1 MLSRESPYV
10 RLAYALTGLRS
21 YAKIE
26 MKNEALHRQTVRPNS
41 VINKN
46 SRNLGEKEGG
56 YFCLFCVRMD
66 GHDYRLPFEVMQCFL
81 CLMVQGKRV
90 LWQEKSV
97 RMFVYGEPLLQNDS
111 IFSIV
116 ILYNLCRR

>member
-1 MLSRESPYV
+1 
-10 RLAYALTGLRS
+10 
-21 YAKIE
+21 

-66 GHDYRLPFEVMQCFL
+66 GHDYLKYAVLLVSYGTGQTGALARE
-81 CLMVQGKRV
+81 KRSYV
-90 LWQEKSV
+90 CVWGASLAE
-97 RMFVYGEPLLQNDS
+97 
-111 IFSIV
+111 
-116 ILYNLCRR
+116 

>member
-41 VINKN
+41 VTNKN
-46 SRNLGEKEGG
+46 SRNLWEEEGG
-56 YFCLFCVRMD
+56 YFCLFCVRIINTI
-66 GHDYRLPFEVMQCFL
+66 RSNKVTF
-81 CLMVQGKRV
+81 
-90 LWQEKSV
+90 
-97 RMFVYGEPLLQNDS
+97 
-111 IFSIV
+111 I
-116 ILYNLCRR
+116 